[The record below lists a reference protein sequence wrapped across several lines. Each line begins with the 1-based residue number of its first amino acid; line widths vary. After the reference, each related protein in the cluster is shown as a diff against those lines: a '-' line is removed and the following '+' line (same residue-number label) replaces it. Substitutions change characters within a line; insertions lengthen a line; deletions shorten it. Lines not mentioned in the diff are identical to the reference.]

1 MNCGYLIG
9 RLTTIRPHVQRDSYR
24 ERLPVSLIGYQN
36 IASRCHGVF

>member
-9 RLTTIRPHVQRDSYR
+9 RLTTIRPHVLCDSYR
-24 ERLPVSLIGYQN
+24 ERLQVWLNGYQH